1 MAKERNMNWTIEQ
14 YYPMADMLGKT
25 FGTSC
30 EVVLHDLSRPQS
42 SVVYTVNGQVTNRR
56 VGQSFD
62 HLVKQVILDE
72 NFSNDYLA
80 NYYFHTEDGRIIKS
94 STVLLRD
101 PGGKVA
107 GAMCINLD
115 TTVLRSAANLIS
127 SLLPGIE
134 DVKEQI
140 CIPENPVEEPSSIV
154 EIADGL
160 IDRIIGDKDPSRLK
174 REDKI
179 SVIRF
184 MEQKGLFLIKGS
196 VEKVAA
202 RLGISKV
209 TVYSYLDEIKE
220 VPRCPVKVV
229 RLCDSDDSAGDYKQ
243 LKTDK

>member
-1 MAKERNMNWTIEQ
+1 MNWTIEQ

-25 FGTSC
+25 FGTGC
-30 EVVLHDLSRPQS
+30 EVVIHDLSMPQS

-80 NYYFHTEDGRIIKS
+80 NYYFYTEDGRIIKS

-115 TTVLRSAANLIS
+115 TTVLRSVANLLS
-127 SLLPGIE
+127 GLLPGIE
-134 DVKEQI
+134 GVKEQMS
-140 CIPENPVEEPSSIV
+140 IPESPVEEPSGIV

-160 IDRIIGDKDPSRLK
+160 IDRIIGDKNPSKMK

-220 VPRCPVKVV
+220 EAR
-229 RLCDSDDSAGDYKQ
+229 A
-243 LKTDK
+243 